1 VSNTPESLKRPSEQ
15 GVGLASNTRN
25 ILLGDVESRRP
36 TIRAEYHF
44 LSGRELYDK
53 NIITADR
60 YSSGAAAWALHFQER
75 FYRVAVISRPFRQ
88 LPQILCLSFDGVQG
102 ESLEAIAIE
111 FLSFLSVFARE
122 PLMPLGIR
130 RFGNDPIILKPEYG
144 SLVRQIRQVRRPP
157 MALDSQAIQT
167 ILKGI
172 AESEDD
178 DVNSA
183 LAACKFYQAAL
194 SFMEFDR
201 SMAYVSL
208 VSAIE
213 CLAGRYYQT
222 EKLAFDQVKD
232 FDSFNPIIQ
241 ELSGIPGASH
251 LPDQLKAQLLEKV
264 YRLRQR
270 FVTFIELHL
279 SDDFW
284 VIPDTDYDEPSRN
297 FLPKIGKADMSKRLK
312 AVYDARSEYVHSGVP
327 FPQYV
332 EVGSRDRIPIGVA
345 TDLLNLP
352 EQKRPVPPVIW
363 FERVV
368 HLVIREFMTRTFAIE
383 LVKKTQEHRDRQAA
397 LLEVIKKLPDPAK
410 KSLERLTRWT
420 ARWIGFAVIGPYAP
434 NKEWADNPKSVED
447 LRTAGLIEVNGSD
460 MEGSSTLKN
469 RRVGEA
475 VGEFVFGSADNPLR
489 DSELLLPEHFGD
501 G

>member
-1 VSNTPESLKRPSEQ
+1 VSNTPEPLKRLPEQ
-15 GVGLASNTRN
+15 GIGLASNTRN
-25 ILLGDVESRRP
+25 ILLDNVESRRP
-36 TIRAEYHF
+36 TIRAEYQF
-44 LSGRELYDK
+44 LSGRELHDK

-60 YSSGAAAWALHFQER
+60 YSSGAAAWALHFQEG

-130 RFGNDPIILKPEYG
+130 RLGNDPIILEPEYG

-172 AESEDD
+172 AASEDD
-178 DVNSA
+178 DVNAA

-201 SMAYVSL
+201 SMAYVSF

-213 CLAGRYYQT
+213 CLAGRYYQN

-251 LPDQLKAQLLEKV
+251 LPDKLRAQLLEKV

-270 FVTFIELHL
+270 FVSFIELHL
-279 SDDFW
+279 ANDFW
-284 VIPDTDYDEPSRN
+284 VIPDADYDEASQKL
-297 FLPKIGKADMSKRLK
+297 LPQIAKTDLSKRLK
-312 AVYDARSEYVHSGVP
+312 AIYDARSEYVHTGVP

-332 EVGSRDRIPIGVA
+332 ELGSRDRVPVA
-345 TDLLNLP
+345 VVADLINLP

-368 HLVIREFMTRTFAIE
+368 NLVIVEFMTRTFAVE
-383 LVKKTQEHRDRQAA
+383 LVKKIQEHRDKRAA

-410 KSLERLTRWT
+410 DSLARLTKWT
-420 ARWIGFAVIGPYAP
+420 ARWVGYAVIGPYAP
-434 NKEWADNPKSVED
+434 NKEWADSPESVEA
-447 LRTAGLIEVNGSD
+447 LRAAGLVEVKGSD
-460 MEGSSTLKN
+460 AEGSSTLKN

-475 VGEFVFGSADNPLR
+475 AGEFVFGSADNPLR
-489 DSELLLPEHFGD
+489 DSELLLPEGFGD

>member
-1 VSNTPESLKRPSEQ
+1 MSNTPEPSKRLPEQ

-25 ILLGDVESRRP
+25 LLLAEVKSKKP
-36 TIRAEYHF
+36 TIRVEYHF

-60 YSSGAAAWALHFQER
+60 YSSGAAAWALRFQEH
-75 FYRVAVISRPFRQ
+75 FYRVTVISRPFRR
-88 LPQILCLSFDGVQG
+88 LPQILCLSFDGVQD
-102 ESLEAIAIE
+102 ESAEVAAID
-111 FLSFLSVFARE
+111 FLSVLSVFARE
-122 PLMPLGIR
+122 PLVPLGVR
-130 RFGNDPIILKPEYG
+130 RFGNDPIILEPESRPLIG
-144 SLVRQIRQVRRPP
+144 QNREVRRPP

-178 DVNSA
+178 DVNAA
-183 LAACKFYQAAL
+183 LAACKFYRAAL

-201 SMAYVSL
+201 SMAYVSF

-213 CLAGRYYQT
+213 CLAGRYYQN
-222 EKLAFDQVKD
+222 EKLAFDQIKD
-232 FDSFNPIIQ
+232 FESFNAIIQ

-332 EVGSRDRIPIGVA
+332 EVGSRDRIPIGVV
-345 TDLLNLP
+345 TDLINLP

-368 HLVIREFMTRTFAIE
+368 HLVIGEFMTRTFAIE
-383 LVKKTQEHRDRQAA
+383 LVKKIQEHRDKRAA

-410 KSLERLTRWT
+410 DSLARLTKWT
-420 ARWIGFAVIGPYAP
+420 ARWVGYAVIGPYAP
-434 NKEWADNPKSVED
+434 NKEWADSPKSVEA
-447 LRTAGLIEVNGSD
+447 LRAAGLVEVKGSD
-460 MEGSSTLKN
+460 AEGSSTLKN

-475 VGEFVFGSADNPLR
+475 AGEFVFGSADNPLR
-489 DSELLLPEHFGD
+489 DSELLLPEGFGD
-501 G
+501 E